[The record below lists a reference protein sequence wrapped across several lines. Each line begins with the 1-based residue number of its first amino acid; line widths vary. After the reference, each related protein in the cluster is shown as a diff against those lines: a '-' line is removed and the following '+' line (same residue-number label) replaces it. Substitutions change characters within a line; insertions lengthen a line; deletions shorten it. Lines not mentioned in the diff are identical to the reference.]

1 MTFVDMHTHL
11 PAATSPDWARW
22 RQADV
27 LAAMDRH
34 GVTRAAVMTLDG
46 LGFDAVAG
54 NDVVAQ
60 ACAGSDG
67 RLIPLGTVDPRRP
80 DAAAEVHRCADRGF
94 RALKLH
100 PWMQGFSP
108 LEAYM
113 DPVAEAAI
121 EHGLPFVVHDGTPP
135 YASPLQIARLAA
147 RFPELTVVLA
157 HGGLFDLWEDAVAAA
172 LRYPNVHVT
181 MCGTAPGAIFRQIVA
196 QVPVEKLSLGTDSGF
211 GDPDLPRHRL
221 SVHRAI
227 LAELPGDDA
236 AALAHRNA
244 ERLLG
249 LP

>member
-1 MTFVDMHTHL
+1 MSFVDLHTHL
-11 PAATSPDWARW
+11 PSAAAPEWSSW
-22 RQADV
+22 RQPDV
-27 LAAMDRH
+27 LAAMDRL
-34 GVTRAAVMTLDG
+34 GITRAAVMTLDG
-46 LGFDAVAG
+46 LGYDAVAG
-54 NDVVAQ
+54 NDVVAR

-67 RLIPLGTVDPRRP
+67 RLLPLGTVDPRRP
-80 DAAAEVHRCADRGF
+80 DAADELRRCADRGF
-94 RALKLH
+94 HAIKLH

-113 DPVAEAAI
+113 EPVAVAAI
-121 EHGLPFVVHDGTPP
+121 ERGLPFVVHDGTPP

-172 LRYPNVHVT
+172 LRYPNVHIT
-181 MCGTAPGAIFRQIVA
+181 MCGTAPLAVFREIA
-196 QVPVEKLSLGTDSGF
+196 RRVPAAKLTLGTDSGF

-227 LAELPGDDA
+227 LAELPDDDA

-249 LP
+249 LT

>member
-1 MTFVDMHTHL
+1 VTFVDMHTHL
-11 PAATSPDWARW
+11 PAQASPEWARW
-22 RQADV
+22 RREDA
-27 LAAMDRH
+27 LAAMDRF

-54 NDVVAQ
+54 NDVVAE
-60 ACAGSDG
+60 ACAGSEG

-80 DAAAEVHRCADRGF
+80 DAADELRRCAERGF
-94 RALKLH
+94 RAIKLH

-108 LEAYM
+108 LESYM
-113 DPVAEAAI
+113 TPVAEAAI
-121 EHGLPFVVHDGTPP
+121 ECGLPFVVHDGTPP
-135 YASPLQIARLAA
+135 YASPLQIAHLAG

-172 LRYPNVHVT
+172 LRHRNVHIT
-181 MCGTAPGAIFRQIVA
+181 MCGTAPLAIFRQIA
-196 QVPVEKLSLGTDSGF
+196 LQVPIAKLSLGTDSGF

-227 LAELPGDDA
+227 LAELSEGDA
-236 AALAHRNA
+236 AALTHRNA

>member
-1 MTFVDMHTHL
+1 VTFVDMHTHL
-11 PAATSPDWARW
+11 PALASPEWAAW
-22 RQADV
+22 RQADA
-27 LAAMDRH
+27 LAAMDRN

-46 LGFDAVAG
+46 LGYDAVAG
-54 NDVVAQ
+54 NDVVAR

-67 RLIPLGTVDPRRP
+67 RLIALGTVDPRRP
-80 DAAAEVHRCADRGF
+80 DADAEVHRCADRGF

-108 LEAYM
+108 LEPYM

-121 EHGLPFVVHDGTPP
+121 ERRLPFVVHDGTPP
-135 YASPLQIARLAA
+135 YASPLQIARLAG
-147 RFPELTVVLA
+147 RFPDLTVVLA

-181 MCGTAPGAIFRQIVA
+181 MCGTAPRAIFREIVRR
-196 QVPVEKLSLGTDSGF
+196 VPAEKLSLGTDSGF